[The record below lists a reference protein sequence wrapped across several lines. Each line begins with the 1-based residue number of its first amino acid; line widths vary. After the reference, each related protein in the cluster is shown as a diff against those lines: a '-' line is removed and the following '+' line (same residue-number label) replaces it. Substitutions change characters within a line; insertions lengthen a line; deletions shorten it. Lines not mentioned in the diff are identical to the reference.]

1 MQEQIITDDEISLMD
16 IYDFLVDGWKT
27 ILSIAILGTG
37 IGVITSLLLPEQY
50 EAKGAIES
58 ARVGSTNSTNS
69 TNSIYVESI
78 AVLAEKMRS
87 PTYYDT
93 NALPACFEEGE
104 LGSLEGLAKS
114 LNASVARNSNFVSV
128 AYRASSSDG
137 AVQCLQQ
144 VLKIV
149 VDRQKALTEA
159 NLTTVVASLENLK
172 KKADELRKTVEQLES
187 DRGAQF
193 QFKNIEYSAA
203 ALITVTLQSKVQEL
217 LATENQISVIES
229 MLKPPNTQDAKF
241 STPVFASE
249 NRVSPRRGLIV
260 AISTMASL
268 FLGLLILLLNRGF
281 ASVKLHREER
291 LKAAAADS

>member
-16 IYDFLVDGWKT
+16 IYDFLVEGWKT
-27 ILSIAILGTG
+27 ILSIAIVGTG

-58 ARVGSTNSTNS
+58 ARVGSTNS

-187 DRGAQF
+187 DRCAQF

-217 LATENQISVIES
+217 LATENQISVTES

-249 NRVSPRRGLIV
+249 NRVSPRRGSIV

-291 LKAAAADS
+291 LKAAAADG

>member
-16 IYDFLVDGWKT
+16 IYDFLVEGWKT
-27 ILSIAILGTG
+27 ILSIAIVGTG

-50 EAKGAIES
+50 EAKGFIES
-58 ARVGSTNSTNS
+58 ARVVS

-114 LNASVARNSNFVSV
+114 LNASVAKNSNFVSV

-149 VDRQKALTEA
+149 VDRQKALAEA

-172 KKADELRKTVEQLES
+172 KKADELRKTVKQLES

-268 FLGLLILLLNRGF
+268 FLGLFILLLNRGF

-291 LKAAAADS
+291 LKAAAADG

>member
-1 MQEQIITDDEISLMD
+1 MQEQIIIDDEISLMD

-27 ILSIAILGTG
+27 IISIAIVGTG

-58 ARVGSTNSTNS
+58 ARVGSTNS

-149 VDRQKALTEA
+149 VDRQIALAEA

-217 LATENQISVIES
+217 LATENQISVTES

-268 FLGLLILLLNRGF
+268 FLGPFILLLNRGF

-291 LKAAAADS
+291 LKAAAADG

>member
-16 IYDFLVDGWKT
+16 IYDFLVEGWKT
-27 ILSIAILGTG
+27 ILSIAIVG

-50 EAKGAIES
+50 EAKGFIES
-58 ARVGSTNSTNS
+58 ARVVS

-114 LNASVARNSNFVSV
+114 LNASVAKNSNFVSV

-149 VDRQKALTEA
+149 VDRQKALAEA

-172 KKADELRKTVEQLES
+172 KKADELRKTVKQLES

-268 FLGLLILLLNRGF
+268 FLGLFILLLNRGF

-291 LKAAAADS
+291 LKAAAADG